1 MGALGMKHSRF
12 GTCDA
17 PPSANESY
25 ANKRGGGRITTGR
38 YRDWQQLAWMQLK
51 PAPEPVES
59 PVKIEIHIGKCNQ
72 ARDLDNFAKPT
83 IDLLKKIR
91 WIKDDN
97 LLHVTWVDVRKR
109 FGIVP
114 DGKIEIAVITD
125 CDDAIFS
132 GVTE

>member
-1 MGALGMKHSRF
+1 MTHLRF
-12 GTCDA
+12 GACDA

-25 ANKRGGGRITTGR
+25 ANKRGGGRTTTSK
-38 YRDWQQLAWMQLK
+38 YRDWQQLAWVQLK
-51 PAPEPVES
+51 PTSEPVQS

-83 IDLLKKIR
+83 IDLLKKIG

-114 DGKIEIAVITD
+114 DGKIEIAVTTD
-125 CDDAIFS
+125 RDNSILSVDLAA
-132 GVTE
+132 